1 MVKSWP
7 IWQKEVSRFPWEYTE
22 SEQCLIVSGKATV
35 TTENGETV
43 RFAAGDFVEFP
54 LGLKCTWQ
62 KTELSFWVTMDFI
75 KFTAILVFGLVIF
88 SAAMMFLFGPQG

>member
-1 MVKSWP
+1 MKINVTKPSDQQKTMVKSWP

-62 KTELSFWVTMDFI
+62 ITEPIT
-75 KFTAILVFGLVIF
+75 KHYHFG
-88 SAAMMFLFGPQG
+88 